1 MKTLLEIKQIGTEP
15 RKYDFNIKLSYS
27 IEKQKLQAET

>member
-1 MKTLLEIKQIGTEP
+1 METSLAIKRVGIEP
-15 RKYDFNIKLSYS
+15 RKYDFNIKLSYG

>member
-1 MKTLLEIKQIGTEP
+1 METSLAIKRVGIEP
-15 RKYDFNIKLSYS
+15 RNYDFNIMLSYG

>member
-1 MKTLLEIKQIGTEP
+1 METSLAIKRVGTEP
-15 RKYDFNIKLSYS
+15 RKYDFSTKLSYG